1 MAHSINSLNNKIIII
16 TGAAGL
22 MAGQHIDVVLE
33 NGGIPILIDKNKNKL
48 QKKMNELKKRYKN
61 KNNEILYF
69 FGDICS
75 EKFIRSVAEKV
86 FKRFR
91 RLDVLINNA
100 AIDYKLA
107 NNTKKNNKL
116 MLENFDLK
124 VWDRDLDVSLKGSLI
139 CTKIFSKFMKKN
151 KYGIILNVASDLGL
165 IAPDNR
171 IYNSG
176 KKLRIVKPVSY
187 SVSKH
192 GVIGLTRY
200 TASYFAKD
208 NIRCNAIAP
217 GGIKNRQNKNF
228 LKKINKLIPLGRLA
242 ENNEYKGA
250 ILFLISEASS
260 YMTGSV
266 LTLDGGRTIL

>member
-1 MAHSINSLNNKIIII
+1 MIAHSLYSLDNKIVII

-22 MAGQHIDVVLE
+22 MADQHIDVVLE
-33 NGGIPILIDKNKNKL
+33 NGGIPILIDKNKAQL
-48 QKKMNELKKRYKN
+48 KKKVNVLKKRYKN
-61 KNNEILYF
+61 KKIFHF

-75 EKFIRSVAEKV
+75 EKFISRVAEKV
-86 FKRFR
+86 FKKYK

-107 NNTKKNNKL
+107 NNSKKNNKL
-116 MLENFDLK
+116 MLENFDLSIWK
-124 VWDRDLDVSLKGSLI
+124 RDLDVSLKGSLI

-151 KYGIILNVASDLGL
+151 KYGVILNIASDLGL

-171 IYNSG
+171 IYNNG
-176 KKLRIVKPVSY
+176 KKIRIVKPVSY

-192 GVIGLTRY
+192 GIIGLTRY
-200 TASYFAKD
+200 TASYFAKE

-217 GGIKNRQNKNF
+217 GGIKNRQDKNF
-228 LKKINKLIPLGRLA
+228 LKKIHKLIPLGRLA
-242 ENNEYKGA
+242 ENYEYKGA

-266 LTLDGGRTIL
+266 LTLDGGRTVI